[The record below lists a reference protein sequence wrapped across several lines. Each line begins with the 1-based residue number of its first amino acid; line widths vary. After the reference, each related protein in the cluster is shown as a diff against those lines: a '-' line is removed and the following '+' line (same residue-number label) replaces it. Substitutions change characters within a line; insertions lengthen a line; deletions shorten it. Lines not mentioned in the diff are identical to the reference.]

1 MSVREEDTICFK
13 VNRCIDDLARLLRT
27 NEIDPAEFG
36 NRLHLIR
43 KDAQKME
50 NAIKLRKQV
59 MSSVAG
65 LEDEYQIK
73 KGGRNKLK
81 KTNKIANADMT
92 SDKPRTYEFTMKE
105 NGKILY
111 QQDVHGGVLSIVEEI
126 EDIDDNGALT
136 GVAQSFFFGHPLV
149 LWFGYDQLTKSM
161 EGKRMEIMGEFRKG
175 IESRQFADPLVK
187 ARLIA
192 VANHSLKN
200 DK

>member
-1 MSVREEDTICFK
+1 MAFKDERMSEELKENIASAITGLDASQGLSADTKEAIWDIATLCYAEGRMAQSEDFVK
-13 VNRCIDDLARLLRT
+13 FLA
-27 NEIDPAEFG
+27 G
-36 NRLHLIR
+36 
-43 KDAQKME
+43 KMSFE
-50 NAIKLRKQV
+50 ELMKGIK
-59 MSSVAG
+59 
-65 LEDEYQIK
+65 
-73 KGGRNKLK
+73 
-81 KTNKIANADMT
+81 
-92 SDKPRTYEFTMKE
+92 YEFTMKE

-192 VANHSLKN
+192 VANHSLK
-200 DK
+200 K